1 MESYELRRGA
11 YKNLTLRLVPP
22 DGSLRVSAPWFVPK
36 LLIDQFVAEKAAWI
50 ARRRA
55 TMVPS
60 QGAAPTPNLSEG
72 APVAVWGRI
81 YPLHIESPGRLPRVV
96 VDHGAGR
103 VVLRVPASW
112 GADRWQACLERW
124 EDERVAEALEVLV
137 PEWARRTGLVV
148 KGWRVKR
155 LRSRWGSCRPDTG
168 TLVFNARL
176 GAFPP
181 TCLEHVVVHELAHL
195 VVPHH
200 GPKFHAL
207 VESWLPGAAEARALL
222 RAGPFAVA
230 SRDASPGRPSISWG
244 ETPPSDPR

>member
-22 DGSLRVSAPWFVPK
+22 DGALRVTAPWFVPK
-36 LLIDQFVAEKAAWI
+36 PVIDRFVAEKAAWI

-55 TMVPS
+55 SLVPPANPVVVPL
-60 QGAAPTPNLSEG
+60 GEG
-72 APVAVWGRI
+72 ARVAVWGRVFT
-81 YPLHIESPGRLPRVV
+81 LHIESLGTLPRVV
-96 VDHGAGR
+96 LDEAEGR

-112 GADRWQACLERW
+112 GPDRWQACLDRW
-124 EDERVAEALEVLV
+124 EAERVAEALETLV
-137 PEWARRTGLVV
+137 PQWARRTGQVV

-176 GAFPP
+176 GAFPR

-207 VESWLPGAAEARALL
+207 VESWLPGAGEARAIL
-222 RAGPFAVA
+222 RAGPFSPAALGA
-230 SRDASPGRPSISWG
+230 SSEPRSTSSEETGRPAPG
-244 ETPPSDPR
+244 